1 MRRVILRFA
10 EFCSVVATRVQAD
23 RLRGGFSRCRGALQ
37 ACTSISQLLVGEA
50 ERRTADSF
58 TGNVSRRS
66 MRTWFLLNAL
76 QSLVQNM
83 PDRPHLTSQRI
94 ADAMLPVCSDLLRI
108 LSTSRDR
115 WGLPPL
121 LGDTLRWRWNWVY
134 VEEAA

>member
-1 MRRVILRFA
+1 MRGRALGL
-10 EFCSVVATRVQAD
+10 S
-23 RLRGGFSRCRGALQ
+23 GGQGPSQ

-50 ERRTADSF
+50 ERRTPDSF
-58 TGNVSRRS
+58 TGSVSRRS

-94 ADAMLPVCSDLLRI
+94 VDAMLPVCSDLLRI

-115 WGLPPL
+115 
-121 LGDTLRWRWNWVY
+121 
-134 VEEAA
+134 